1 MNKILVV
8 DDVSLNLKNISNILG
23 SRYKLTLVKSGKQ
36 ALRALE
42 VEKPNLIL
50 LDVLMPEMDGFET
63 FEAISR
69 RYGTD
74 IPVIFLTAVDDK
86 DKVIKIL
93 SSPNVIGYILKPYNP
108 NDLAERVDKYFLEYA
123 TKEF

>member
-1 MNKILVV
+1 
-8 DDVSLNLKNISNILG
+8 
-23 SRYKLTLVKSGKQ
+23 R
-36 ALRALE
+36 
-42 VEKPNLIL
+42 
-50 LDVLMPEMDGFET
+50 
-63 FEAISR
+63 R